1 MGAFLRGLEDAIAD
15 PDEAYEISKNYVESL
30 ALADAD
36 EETVQREVLA
46 LSIELWR
53 AERLG
58 FSQPEAWQNMQAV
71 LLSMDLLPNALD
83 LEAAFTNEYLP

>member
-1 MGAFLRGLEDAIAD
+1 
-15 PDEAYEISKNYVESL
+15 
-30 ALADAD
+30 
-36 EETVQREVLA
+36 LA